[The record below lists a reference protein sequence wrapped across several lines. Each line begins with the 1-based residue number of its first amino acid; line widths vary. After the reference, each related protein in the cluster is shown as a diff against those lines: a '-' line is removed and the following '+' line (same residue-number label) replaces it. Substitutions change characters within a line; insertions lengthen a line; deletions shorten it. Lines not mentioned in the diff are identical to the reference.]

1 MLVGKHARH
10 GACLLVFNNPKRQWE
25 APWGCYDGPPKHADV
40 LDAAI
45 DELFEETCGL
55 VDCERA
61 WLEAAPQCDVRLGR
75 SGRKFGRLYALRVD
89 GLARRHF
96 KANRGA
102 LLALRAALKTR
113 GPSRHPPRVVAVP
126 VLNRLG
132 DSAFWWLCS
141 TACECAATGPF

>member
-1 MLVGKHARH
+1 MLF
-10 GACLLVFNNPKRQWE
+10 LLYIFLLLIIFYLNSINFLPANILANLR
-25 APWGCYDGPPKHADV
+25 P
-40 LDAAI
+40 LLAI